1 MGYSGKVNITL
12 TIKDG
17 KITEVTN
24 TNSDTRS
31 FFNKAWR
38 SIQPKILEKQSTE
51 GIDTV
56 SGATFS
62 SMGILDA
69 SKIALEQAKNTE
81 VQPSVTPEP
90 TEVPNPTNTPKPTSV
105 PEPTTAPEPTAV
117 PEPTEAPAPTS
128 APEPTD
134 TPENSVTPEPTATPE
149 PTPVPA
155 GAYTD
160 AVSYTHL
167 DVYKRQS
174 GNWRGA

>member
-1 MGYSGKVNITL
+1 MGYSGQVNITL

-90 TEVPNPTNTPKPTSV
+90 TERRIPPRSQNPQIRQSRLLFRNQRLHRSLQLYQ
-105 PEPTTAPEPTAV
+105 
-117 PEPTEAPAPTS
+117 S
-128 APEPTD
+128 
-134 TPENSVTPEPTATPE
+134 
-149 PTPVPA
+149 
-155 GAYTD
+155 
-160 AVSYTHL
+160 L
-167 DVYKRQS
+167 LKRQRQLLHR
-174 GNWRGA
+174 NRRIHRRIL

>member
-81 VQPSVTPEP
+81 VQPSITPEP
-90 TEVPNPTNTPKPTSV
+90 TEAPDSTEKPEPTNTPKPTSV

-117 PEPTEAPAPTS
+117 PEPTETPAPTS

-134 TPENSVTPEPTATPE
+134 TPENSVT
-149 PTPVPA
+149 
-155 GAYTD
+155 
-160 AVSYTHL
+160 VSYTHL
-167 DVYKRQS
+167 TLPTICSV
-174 GNWRGA
+174 

>member
-1 MGYSGKVNITL
+1 MGYSGQVNISL

-90 TEVPNPTNTPKPTSV
+90 TEAPDSTGSQNPQI
-105 PEPTTAPEPTAV
+105 
-117 PEPTEAPAPTS
+117 
-128 APEPTD
+128 
-134 TPENSVTPEPTATPE
+134 
-149 PTPVPA
+149 
-155 GAYTD
+155 
-160 AVSYTHL
+160 
-167 DVYKRQS
+167 RQS
-174 GNWRGA
+174 RLLFRNQRLHRSLQLYQSLLKRRRQLLHRSRRIHRRIL